1 MKLTESER
9 NNCIPMHPPI
19 SGGILAGGKSRR
31 IGQDKAFL
39 KSGEHSF
46 IEHLIEELSGCEE
59 VIVSA
64 SQPGLYENLGLPVVY
79 DEHIDFGPP
88 EGIRQILRAAKE
100 EYVFI
105 CACDMPF
112 ICRELV
118 EFIASYI
125 SSDHE
130 CYIIVDEDHLYP
142 LCGIY
147 QRSVIPV
154 VEDLIQEGEHRIRE
168 LYQRRPTK
176 FISLEYTWFGEDVL
190 QDIDTPEEYENCRNR
205 K

>member
-1 MKLTESER
+1 
-9 NNCIPMHPPI
+9 MHLPI

-59 VIVSA
+59 VIISA
-64 SQPGLYENLGLPVVY
+64 AQPGLYEDLGLPIVY
-79 DEHIDFGPP
+79 DEHMDFGPP
-88 EGIRQILRAAKE
+88 EGIRQILRAANE
-100 EYVFI
+100 DYVFI

-112 ICRELV
+112 IRRELV
-118 EFIASYI
+118 EFMASYI
-125 SSDHE
+125 SSDYE

-154 VEDLIQEGEHRIRE
+154 VEDLIREGEHRIRE
-168 LYQRRPTK
+168 LYKRRSTK
-176 FISLEYTWFGEDVL
+176 FISLEYTWFGKDVL
-190 QDIDTPEEYENCRNR
+190 QDIDTQEEYDNYGGREIKLFR
-205 K
+205 